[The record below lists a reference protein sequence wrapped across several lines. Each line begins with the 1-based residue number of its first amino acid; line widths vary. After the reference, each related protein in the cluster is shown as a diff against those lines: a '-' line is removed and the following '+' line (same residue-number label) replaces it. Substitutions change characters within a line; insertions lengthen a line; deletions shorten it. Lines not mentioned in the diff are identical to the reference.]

1 MLIKDIKPDAQ
12 SANVDP
18 SFFFEDGTRDTIIKD
33 RKVLDLIID
42 KPCIAA
48 CKYLYDCNIL
58 TQNSSANQNDISSG
72 YGYITI
78 DYKSLDEHNKKVY
91 ESLIERGLAT
101 PYSNQYYATSQDV
114 IAKQTFN
121 ILVPLNENTDSEE
134 FSNLML
140 EIAKN
145 FSPQEILYGFYTQEE
160 MEIIAENSLNSYY
173 EGGTFEDYLTA
184 KYGSSMTYSDLARE
198 YAKAFGFY
206 HDEGNNRYW
215 ISEELYK
222 KSINKSKDNIL

>member
-48 CKYLYDCNIL
+48 CKYLFDCNIL
-58 TQNSSANQNDISSG
+58 TQNSSANQNDLSTG
-72 YGYITI
+72 VGYITI
-78 DYKSLDEHNKKVY
+78 DYKSLDDHNKKVY
-91 ESLIERGLAT
+91 EDLLNRGIATQYVEERLHGLDVVNRQHFTIE
-101 PYSNQYYATSQDV
+101 
-114 IAKQTFN
+114 
-121 ILVPLNENTDSEE
+121 VPLNENTDSEE

-198 YAKAFGFY
+198 FAKAFGFY

>member
-42 KPCIAA
+42 PPCLEA
-48 CKYLYDCNIL
+48 CKYLFDCNIL
-58 TQNSSANQNDISSG
+58 TQNSSANQNDLKYG
-72 YGYITI
+72 AGYITI
-78 DYKSLDEHNKKVY
+78 DYKSLDDHNKKVY
-91 ESLIERGLAT
+91 EDLLSRGIAT
-101 PYSNQYYATSQDV
+101 PYSFNYFLDTDLVTTQR
-114 IAKQTFN
+114 FN
-121 ILVPLNENTDSEE
+121 IEVPLNENTDSEE

-160 MEIIAENSLNSYY
+160 VEKMAEYALDKPFRD
-173 EGGTFEDYLTA
+173 GVFEDYLFS
-184 KYGSSMTYSDLARE
+184 KYGSSMKYSDLVKE
-198 YAKAFGFY
+198 YANDHGY
-206 HDEGNNRYW
+206 YYDEEKNRYW

>member
-1 MLIKDIKPDAQ
+1 MLIKDIKNDAQ

-42 KPCIAA
+42 PPCLEA
-48 CKYLYDCNIL
+48 CKYLFDCNIL
-58 TQNSSANQNDISSG
+58 TQNSSANQNDLSTGI
-72 YGYITI
+72 GYITI
-78 DYKSLDEHNKKVY
+78 DYKSLDDHNKKVY
-91 ESLIERGLAT
+91 EDLLNRGIVTQYVEERFHGLDVVNRQHFTIE
-101 PYSNQYYATSQDV
+101 
-114 IAKQTFN
+114 
-121 ILVPLNENTDSEE
+121 VPLNENTDSEE

-160 MEIIAENSLNSYY
+160 MEKIAENSLNSYY
-173 EGGTFEDYLTA
+173 EGGTFEDYLIA
-184 KYGSSMTYSDLARE
+184 KYGSSMTYSDLTRE

-222 KSINKSKDNIL
+222 KSINNSKDNIL

>member
-33 RKVLDLIID
+33 RKVLDLIVD

-48 CKYLYDCNIL
+48 CKYLFDCNIL
-58 TQNSSANQNDISSG
+58 TQNSSANQNDLSTG
-72 YGYITI
+72 VGYITI
-78 DYKSLDEHNKKVY
+78 DYKSLDDHNKKVY
-91 ESLIERGLAT
+91 EDLLNRGIVTQYVEERLHGLDVVNRQHFTIE
-101 PYSNQYYATSQDV
+101 
-114 IAKQTFN
+114 
-121 ILVPLNENTDSEE
+121 VPLNENTDSEE

-160 MEIIAENSLNSYY
+160 MEKIAENSLNSYY

-184 KYGSSMTYSDLARE
+184 KYGSSMTYSDLTRE

>member
-48 CKYLYDCNIL
+48 CKYLFDCNIL
-58 TQNSSANQNDISSG
+58 TQNSSANQNDLSTG
-72 YGYITI
+72 VGYITI
-78 DYKSLDEHNKKVY
+78 DYKSLDDHNKKVY
-91 ESLIERGLAT
+91 EDLLNRGIATQYVEERLHGLDVVNRQHFTIE
-101 PYSNQYYATSQDV
+101 
-114 IAKQTFN
+114 
-121 ILVPLNENTDSEE
+121 VPLNENTDSEE